1 MSLNNILG
9 KECSACHKEH
19 IDVRT
24 EIITP
29 PLNYPPGHIRKA
41 IFYRCEDHINC
52 DADEMEYL
60 CLLKSMNV
68 KQEALQFDTCA
79 SPHDQIGSAEK
90 GVSVTHKPSGTTASY
105 NNEKYQSFN
114 KIRAVQKLRSELKS
128 LNVI

>member
-1 MSLNNILG
+1 MMNFEDE
-9 KECSACHKEH
+9 ECSACHKEH
-19 IDVRT
+19 IDIRT

-29 PLNYPPGHIRKA
+29 SLEKPGGIRKA
-41 IFYRCEDHINC
+41 IFFRCEDHINC

-60 CLLKSMNV
+60 CLLKSMNI
-68 KQEALQFDTCA
+68 KQEELQFDTCA
-79 SPHDQIGSAEK
+79 SPHDQIGSAMK

-128 LNVI
+128 LNAI

>member
-1 MSLNNILG
+1 MTEI
-9 KECSACHKEH
+9 KDEECSACHKKH

-29 PLNYPPGHIRKA
+29 PLNSAPGHIRKA

-68 KQEALQFDTCA
+68 KHEELQFDTCA
-79 SPHDQIGSAEK
+79 SPHDQIGSAVK
-90 GVSVTHKPSGTTASY
+90 GISVTHKPTGTTASY
-105 NNEKYQSFN
+105 NNKKYQSFN
-114 KIRAVQKLRSELKS
+114 KVRAVQKLRTELKS
-128 LNVI
+128 LNAS

>member
-1 MSLNNILG
+1 MTDV
-9 KECSACHKEH
+9 KEECSACNKPH

-29 PLNYPPGHIRKA
+29 SLVKPGGIRKM
-41 IFYRCEDHINC
+41 IMFRCEDHINC

-60 CLLKSMNV
+60 SLLKSMNV
-68 KQEALQFDTCA
+68 KQEDLQFDTCA
-79 SPHDQIGSAEK
+79 SPHDTVGSAVK
-90 GVSVTHKPSGTTASY
+90 GVKVIHKATGTTASY

-128 LNVI
+128 LNAI

>member
-29 PLNYPPGHIRKA
+29 PLNSAPGHIRKA

-60 CLLKSMNV
+60 CLLKSMNI
-68 KQEALQFDTCA
+68 KQEELQFDTCA
-79 SPHDQIGSAEK
+79 SPHDQIGSAMK
-90 GVSVTHKPSGTTASY
+90 GVSVTHKPTGTTASY

-114 KIRAVQKLRSELKS
+114 KIRAIQKLKSELNSFNKD
-128 LNVI
+128 

>member
-19 IDVRT
+19 IDIRT

-29 PLNYPPGHIRKA
+29 SLEKPGGIRKA
-41 IFYRCEDHINC
+41 IFFRCEEHINC

-60 CLLKSMNV
+60 SLLKSMNV
-68 KQEALQFDTCA
+68 KQEDLQFDTCA
-79 SPHDQIGSAEK
+79 SPHDTVGSARK
-90 GVSVTHKPSGTTASY
+90 GVAVIHKPTGTTANY

-114 KIRAVQKLRSELKS
+114 KIRAIQKLKSELNS
-128 LNVI
+128 LSSN